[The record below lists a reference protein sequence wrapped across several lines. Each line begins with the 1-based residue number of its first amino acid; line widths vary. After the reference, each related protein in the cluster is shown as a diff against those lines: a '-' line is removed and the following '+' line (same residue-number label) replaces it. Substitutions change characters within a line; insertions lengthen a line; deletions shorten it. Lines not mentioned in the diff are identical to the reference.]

1 MYTHIENTGMNGVCM
16 SGTIGKMSN
25 EFGRAQSGGV
35 HGRLGM
41 EKREKEGENCNYSV
55 KK

>member
-1 MYTHIENTGMNGVCM
+1 MYIHIENTGMNGVCM
-16 SGTIGKMSN
+16 SVTMEKISN
-25 EFGRAQSGGV
+25 EFERAQSGGV

-41 EKREKEGENCNYSV
+41 EKREKEGENYNYNV